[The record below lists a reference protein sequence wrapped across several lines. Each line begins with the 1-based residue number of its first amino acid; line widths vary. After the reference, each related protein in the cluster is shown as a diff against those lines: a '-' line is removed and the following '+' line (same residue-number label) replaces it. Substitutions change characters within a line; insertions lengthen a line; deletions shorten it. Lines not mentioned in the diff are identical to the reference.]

1 MKPDS
6 FDPLRA
12 YYPRASNATIHPLV
26 LSFMNMKITRIARR
40 YCHLHP
46 ECKEE
51 DLLDI
56 LRYKPKHFRWG
67 GCDTFSVVTAEGT
80 R

>member
-1 MKPDS
+1 
-6 FDPLRA
+6 
-12 YYPRASNATIHPLV
+12 
-26 LSFMNMKITRIARR
+26 MNMKITRIARR